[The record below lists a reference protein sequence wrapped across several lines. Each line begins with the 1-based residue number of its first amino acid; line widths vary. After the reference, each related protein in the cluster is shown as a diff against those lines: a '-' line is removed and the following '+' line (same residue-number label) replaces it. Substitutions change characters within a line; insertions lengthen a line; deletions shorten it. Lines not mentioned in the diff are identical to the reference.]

1 MTRKQRNLQWFQIKR
16 DDKLTTL
23 QIKIKLL
30 KLGKTQADIVNVL
43 LSEGFKIDAFA
54 MSKYVNGKIK
64 TPKAEKVMS
73 RVYQLLEEWEEVE
86 NNEIS

>member
-1 MTRKQRNLQWFQIKR
+1 MKQYQLKG
-16 DDKLTTL
+16 DDKLTSL

-30 KLGKTQADIVNVL
+30 KLGKTQADIVDAL

-54 MSKYVNGKIK
+54 ISKYVNGKIK

-73 RVYQLLEEWEEVE
+73 RVYRLLEEWEEAKK
-86 NNEIS
+86 